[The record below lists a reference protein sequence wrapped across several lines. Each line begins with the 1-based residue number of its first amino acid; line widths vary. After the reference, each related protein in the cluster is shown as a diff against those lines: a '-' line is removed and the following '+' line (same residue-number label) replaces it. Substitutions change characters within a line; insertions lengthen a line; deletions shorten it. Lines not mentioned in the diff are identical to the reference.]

1 MKVAAPL
8 EQVLAAIAARLEL
21 QVDLDRESF
30 ARKGIAPGEIVRA
43 SVTDASRDELLR
55 AILDPLDLDWEI
67 TGTTL
72 RVFAAGN

>member
-8 EQVLAAIAARLEL
+8 EEVLAAIAARLEL

-30 ARKGIAPGEIVRA
+30 ARKGIAPGELVRA

-55 AILDPLDLDWEI
+55 AILDPLALDWTI
-67 TGTTL
+67 DGTSL
-72 RVFAAGN
+72 RVFAPKK